1 MDRTAIEA
9 RDPLERARQIHAE
22 HVVVDS
28 LAPTF
33 TCEMALTPTMVELAR
48 RLQAEGKSR
57 AAIRVALAEALVVEA
72 ASDPSVGATY
82 LDYWKRSGVTAASS
96 TVYNSGPPSRAWD
109 EALAEIGRG
118 NRLIQALGGA
128 LVAAGSS
135 ADVRHAHRDGRHAV
149 IYNLQNAEPIGEDL
163 DRVDVFYGLG
173 VRIVQITYN
182 LRNRFGDGC
191 AERRDGGLSRLG
203 VALVERLNQRRVLI
217 DVSHLSDQT
226 ALDALE
232 VSRQP
237 IACTH
242 TAARV
247 ISHHARAKPDTL
259 LRVIAERGGYVG
271 VLILPTFLLPP
282 DGDRHAGGMNLPD
295 GWATLETVVDHVVH
309 LLDVVGAEHL
319 GIGTDWGKPY
329 YQVARW
335 SSRMVREEAAKFD
348 WIGWRPED
356 RFDPNAQVQGL
367 ETWDLWPNLTA
378 ALLHRGIPEDTV
390 VKIIGENFLR
400 VFGEVCGP

>member
-1 MDRTAIEA
+1 MNQEEIAA
-9 RDPLERARQIHAE
+9 LGALERARGIHAE
-22 HVVVDS
+22 NVVVDS

-33 TCEMALTPTMVELAR
+33 TCEMALTPAMVELAR
-48 RLQAEGKSR
+48 RLQTEGKSR
-57 AAIRVALAEALVVEA
+57 AAIRIALAEALIAEA
-72 ASDPSVGATY
+72 ANDSSARAIY
-82 LDYWKRSGVTAASS
+82 LDYWKRSGVAAASS
-96 TVYNSGPPSRAWD
+96 TVYNSGPPSRALD

-118 NRLIQALGGA
+118 NRLIQSLAGG
-128 LVAAGSS
+128 LIAAESS
-135 ADVRHAHRDGRHAV
+135 ADVLRAHREGRNAV

-163 DRVDVFYGLG
+163 DRVDLFYGLDI
-173 VRIVQITYN
+173 RIVQITYN

-203 VALVERLNQRRVLI
+203 VALVERLNQRRMLI
-217 DVSHLSDQT
+217 DVSHSSDQT

-247 ISHHARAKPDTL
+247 ISQHARAKPDAL
-259 LRVIAERGGYVG
+259 LRAIAERGGYVG

-282 DGDRHAGGMNLPD
+282 DGDRHVAGASLPA
-295 GWATLETVVDHVVH
+295 GWASLETVVDHVVH

-329 YQVARW
+329 YQVLRW
-335 SSRMVREEAAKFD
+335 SARMVREEAAAFD
-348 WIGWRPED
+348 WIGWRSED
-356 RFDPNAQVQGL
+356 RFDPNAQVRGL

-378 ALLHRGIPEDTV
+378 ALLRRGIPEDTV
-390 VKIIGENFLR
+390 VKIVGKNFLR
-400 VFGEVCGP
+400 VLGEVGG